1 MCHVSIAQALA
12 LACVLF
18 LGIAHIAPVEGQTC
32 DLSGGSW
39 EGETDVIDGYPAVV
53 SSTDVYQFDDDSG
66 DAEGYTADAY
76 SYIYN
81 TLEGNPGEL
90 GSYKAKSEVTIID
103 DSGVTSC
110 TVGVESYGV
119 YSLSQDDVLTL
130 YSTDCEISTCPD
142 ECAAYCFDGC
152 MQDSTN
158 EQVPPRVVD
167 LVFSDDCNTFT
178 LLGGTEFNRSTFAW
192 WTGLVIGGSVIV
204 CCLCV
209 LTCVVL
215 AIVVV
220 VRRNKKKKEDHKQR
234 VKTEPDAFEG
244 LEEVDMNEVGAAGY

>member
-1 MCHVSIAQALA
+1 MKVL
-12 LACVLF
+12 CVIIVVISLTH
-18 LGIAHIAPVEGQTC
+18 LVNAQTC

-66 DAEGYTADAY
+66 DAEGYTTDAY

-81 TLEGNPGEL
+81 TLEGRSGEI
-90 GSYKAKSEVTIID
+90 GSYKVKSDVTIID

-119 YSLSQDDVLTL
+119 YSLSEEDVLTL

-152 MQDSTN
+152 MQDSTE
-158 EQVPPRVVD
+158 EQLPPRVVD

-178 LLGGTEFNRSTFAW
+178 LLGGTEFNRSTFSW
-192 WTGLVIGGSVIV
+192 WTGLVIGGSVLI

-220 VRRNKKKKEDHKQR
+220 VRRNKKKKDDHKQR
-234 VKTEPDAFEG
+234 VKAEPDAFKDM
-244 LEEVDMNEVGAAGY
+244 EEVDMSEY